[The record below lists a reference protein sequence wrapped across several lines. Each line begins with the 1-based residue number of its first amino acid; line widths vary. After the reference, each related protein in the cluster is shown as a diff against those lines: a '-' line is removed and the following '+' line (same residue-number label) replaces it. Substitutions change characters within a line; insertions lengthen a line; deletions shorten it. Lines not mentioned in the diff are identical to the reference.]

1 MKAKRVLP
9 NDVLEEV
16 KDTADWTD
24 DDGEVREL
32 IAEDFKRMKPFS
44 SLPPDL
50 QHTLREIQR
59 GNVTF
64 RPEPDS
70 DSKEERV
77 PVKLSRS
84 VVERFQASGTEW
96 ESKVDAALRQ
106 WLDEHQEADLAQI
119 PPPAQA
125 GPVVQPPPPQ
135 RPARRCHRLAPG
147 CTPRYG
153 RVPSC

>member
-1 MKAKRVLP
+1 MKAKMVLP

-32 IAEDFKRMKPFS
+32 TAADFKRMKPFS

-59 GNVTF
+59 GNVTI
-64 RPEPDS
+64 RPDPNPVSNSDS
-70 DSKEERV
+70 DSDAEQV
-77 PVKLSRS
+77 PVNVSRS
-84 VVERFQASGTEW
+84 GVERFQATGTEC

-106 WLDEHQEADLAQI
+106 WLDEHQA
-119 PPPAQA
+119 
-125 GPVVQPPPPQ
+125 
-135 RPARRCHRLAPG
+135 
-147 CTPRYG
+147 
-153 RVPSC
+153 S

>member
-16 KDTADWTD
+16 KDTGDWTD

-32 IAEDFKRMKPFS
+32 TAEDFKRMKPFS

-64 RPEPDS
+64 RPDPISNSDS
-70 DSKEERV
+70 DAEQG

-106 WLDEHQEADLAQI
+106 WLDEHQA
-119 PPPAQA
+119 
-125 GPVVQPPPPQ
+125 
-135 RPARRCHRLAPG
+135 
-147 CTPRYG
+147 
-153 RVPSC
+153 S

>member
-1 MKAKRVLP
+1 MKK
-9 NDVLEEV
+9 
-16 KDTADWTD
+16 ADAIWNKGPELID

-32 IAEDFKRMKPFS
+32 TAVDFKRMKPFS

-70 DSKEERV
+70 DSNAELV
-77 PVKLSRS
+77 PVNVSRT

-106 WLDEHQEADLAQI
+106 WLDEHQA
-119 PPPAQA
+119 
-125 GPVVQPPPPQ
+125 
-135 RPARRCHRLAPG
+135 
-147 CTPRYG
+147 
-153 RVPSC
+153 S

>member
-1 MKAKRVLP
+1 MKAKMVLP

-32 IAEDFKRMKPFS
+32 TAADFKRMKPFS

-59 GNVTF
+59 GNVNF
-64 RPEPDS
+64 RPDPDPVSNSDS
-70 DSKEERV
+70 DSDAEQV
-77 PVKLSRS
+77 PVNVSRS
-84 VVERFQASGTEW
+84 VVERFQATGTEW

-106 WLDEHQEADLAQI
+106 CLDEHQA
-119 PPPAQA
+119 
-125 GPVVQPPPPQ
+125 
-135 RPARRCHRLAPG
+135 
-147 CTPRYG
+147 
-153 RVPSC
+153 S

>member
-32 IAEDFKRMKPFS
+32 TAADFKRMKPFS
-44 SLPPDL
+44 SLPPAL

-64 RPEPDS
+64 RPEPD
-70 DSKEERV
+70 EEQV

-106 WLDEHQEADLAQI
+106 WLDEHQA
-119 PPPAQA
+119 
-125 GPVVQPPPPQ
+125 
-135 RPARRCHRLAPG
+135 
-147 CTPRYG
+147 
-153 RVPSC
+153 S